1 MLIEPYSWRLFFY
14 VATALAGALFVV
26 TFLFVEESSY
36 DRRPSAPAVH
46 GPVDAASRSSDPDA
60 AEKPVATL
68 HERAPPPSSAAVVPL
83 PRKSYRETLSVL
95 GRRDP
100 HARFFMT
107 IAMSF
112 TYFLVPQVLWVILS
126 FGIYIGMGAFAFN
139 YTFPIKIVAPP
150 YNWSVVGSLLV
161 FSPPPRHRPRA
172 SRLI

>member
-1 MLIEPYSWRLFFY
+1 MLVEPYSWRLFFY

-36 DRRPSAPAVH
+36 DRRAAAAAAAAPPALD
-46 GPVDAASRSSDPDA
+46 GPGAGPADAASRSSDPDA
-60 AEKPVATL
+60 EKSAATL
-68 HERAPPPSSAAVVPL
+68 YEQAPPPTPP
-83 PRKSYRETLSVL
+83 PRKPYRATLSVA

-150 YNWSVVGSLLV
+150 YNWSVVSGPS
-161 FSPPPRHRPRA
+161 
-172 SRLI
+172 